1 MIFDEEALRNL
12 IREVVRDTIRE
23 ELGKLTAPV
32 ETEIFPEV
40 MTLKETMHFLGMSR
54 TNLYRHTSQGLIPH
68 YKLGKFLRFRKSE
81 LLDWLSK
88 YRVKT
93 FDEIEVDAINYI
105 NSKGRR

>member
-68 YKLGKFLRFRKSE
+68 YKLGKFLRFRKSDLME
-81 LLDWLSK
+81 WMSTF
-88 YRVKT
+88 RVKT
-93 FDEIEVDAINYI
+93 IYEIEQEAESYLR
-105 NSKGRR
+105 SKR